1 MTLTFEDESKTNW
14 LFPNPSVY

>member
-1 MTLTFEDESKTNW
+1 MTLTLEDESKTNW

>member
-1 MTLTFEDESKTNW
+1 MTFEDESKTNW